1 MSSKSMILAL
11 AGRLHPSVHVAL
23 AIDRIS
29 PARQLDRRAPPGAE
43 VEKIPA
49 PPVGMESRRKP
60 PEVEVAG
67 RPENN
72 AVHHL
77 LEIGFLFILLV

>member
-1 MSSKSMILAL
+1 MIL
-11 AGRLHPSVHVAL
+11 GWHVNCIPQMHVAL

-29 PARQLDRRAPPGAE
+29 PASPLDRR
-43 VEKIPA
+43 PA
-49 PPVGMESRRKP
+49 PGIETEKGPAPSFGMESRRKST
-60 PEVEVAG
+60 EVAG
-67 RPENN
+67 GLRGENN